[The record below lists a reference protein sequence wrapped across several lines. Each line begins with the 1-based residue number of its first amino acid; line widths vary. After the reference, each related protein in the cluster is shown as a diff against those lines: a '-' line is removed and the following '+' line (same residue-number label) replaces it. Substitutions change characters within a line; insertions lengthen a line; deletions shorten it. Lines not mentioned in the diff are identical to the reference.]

1 MNDNIDLEN
10 SEVQN
15 HDDNEVDNAKPILNQ
30 IGIDTELKK
39 KISGKLYSVS

>member
-15 HDDNEVDNAKPILNQ
+15 HNDDEMDNAKPILNQ
-30 IGIDTELKK
+30 IEIDIELKK
-39 KISGKLYSVS
+39 KISDKLYLVS

>member
-15 HDDNEVDNAKPILNQ
+15 HNDDEMDNAKPILNQ
-30 IGIDTELKK
+30 IEIDTELKK
-39 KISGKLYSVS
+39 KISDKLYLVS

>member
-10 SEVQN
+10 SNVQN
-15 HDDNEVDNAKPILNQ
+15 HDDEEVDDAESILNQ